1 MTVNNQSNP
10 RQGSRAVAG
19 KSNEADG
26 NLITPPAAEK
36 VVDAK
41 EVEGAHKK
49 AIAPQLGHDGGDDT
63 KRNMSNSPDACGS
76 I

>member
-1 MTVNNQSNP
+1 MSNQE
-10 RQGSRAVAG
+10 
-19 KSNEADG
+19 KSNSAGATLRQDS
-26 NLITPPAAEK
+26 LPKAEQ
-36 VVDAK
+36 VEDAK

-63 KRNMSNSPDACGS
+63 RRLNSNSPDACGS

>member
-1 MTVNNQSNP
+1 MDNQSKP
-10 RQGSRAVAG
+10 EQGSRAVAG

-63 KRNMSNSPDACGS
+63 KRNMSNSPDACRS

>member
-1 MTVNNQSNP
+1 MNNQE
-10 RQGSRAVAG
+10 
-19 KSNEADG
+19 KSNSAEATLRQDS
-26 NLITPPAAEK
+26 LPKAEQ
-36 VVDAK
+36 VEDAK

-63 KRNMSNSPDACGS
+63 RRLNSNSPDAAGS